1 MASSDEK
8 RKRREKWGFL
18 AFVFDIYDVIEIA
31 IALLPGKALTALL
44 IVGAVGGVVGH
55 GIGVDSVEIPEIL
68 ECPECAA
75 PEPCPEQEPC
85 PDCKELSDYTDE
97 ELIEALK
104 PKWVCYPTDEIEV
117 GTSTDDSSSSGGGY

>member
-1 MASSDEK
+1 MVSSDEK
-8 RKRREKWGFL
+8 RKRREKWGFFS
-18 AFVFDIYDVIEIA
+18 FVFDIYDVIEIA

-55 GIGVDSVEIPEIL
+55 GIGVDSVIIPEIPECT
-68 ECPECAA
+68 ECPI
-75 PEPCPEQEPC
+75 PDPCPICE
-85 PDCKELSDYTDE
+85 DCKTLDDYTDE

-104 PKWVCYPTDEIEV
+104 PRWVCYPTDEIEV

>member
-1 MASSDEK
+1 MASPDKK
-8 RKRREKWGFL
+8 RKRREKWGLF

-44 IVGAVGGVVGH
+44 IAGAVGGAVGH
-55 GIGVDSVEIPEIL
+55 GMGVDSVEIPEIP
-68 ECPECAA
+68 ECPECPECPA
-75 PEPCPEQEPC
+75 PEPCPEQKPC

-104 PKWVCYPTDEIEV
+104 PRWVCSQTDEPE
-117 GTSTDDSSSSGGGY
+117 SSSGDGY

>member
-55 GIGVDSVEIPEIL
+55 GMGVDSVEIPELPEIP

-97 ELIEALK
+97 ELIEALT
-104 PKWVCYPTDEIEV
+104 PRWACSQTDEPQ
-117 GTSTDDSSSSGGGY
+117 SSGGGY